1 MKTYYDE
8 VNFKTIKDL
17 KNEIRLF
24 VKHRALLENNSMLW
38 RNLTR
43 EDITW
48 GFDRHGAYEAEYRA
62 YDNSANYTYNL
73 FIDSDSPEVAEL
85 LLKIEDACQDEWN
98 DANRW
103 EKVQTL

>member
-38 RNLTR
+38 
-43 EDITW
+43 
-48 GFDRHGAYEAEYRA
+48 
-62 YDNSANYTYNL
+62 
-73 FIDSDSPEVAEL
+73 
-85 LLKIEDACQDEWN
+85 QDERN
-98 DANRW
+98 GDYYYAPVKSTKYYRFC
-103 EKVQTL
+103 